1 MSEQMKIGNIDDKIT
16 VHWMTGGDHVST
28 WPIGQAERER
38 SNRRCKVDFEAGT
51 DIKLPNP

>member
-1 MSEQMKIGNIDDKIT
+1 MKIGNIDDKIT